1 MWIVPKNFSGTYP
14 FVQGIQDLG
23 LDSNEF
29 CQLCER
35 SLMSKSKPTQFKT
48 WLTRW
53 NKDSYLQRLCTQ
65 TLKPS
70 HSQTFVDAWTSYL
83 AAFPASHL
91 AKPEQEDQQKTHGI
105 SSPTL
110 PMESTPVQ
118 QDMFSSRMSKESSP
132 PKPLTGKVFSD
143 MSSENWKDCVYIRV
157 RRSACVSVYIGV
169 SICVVICVGVRSS
182 AGIYIRVYIR
192 VSIRVGICA
201 GIYIRV
207 SIRVGICVCI
217 RIRCCSIVRCI

>member
-35 SLMSKSKPTQFKT
+35 SLMSKSKPTLFKT

-53 NKDSYLQRLCTQ
+53 NKDSYLQHLCTQ

-83 AAFPASHL
+83 VAFPASPL

-105 SSPTL
+105 SSL
-110 PMESTPVQ
+110 HCRWNRRL
-118 QDMFSSRMSKESSP
+118 FSKICFPRK
-132 PKPLTGKVFSD
+132 
-143 MSSENWKDCVYIRV
+143 
-157 RRSACVSVYIGV
+157 RR
-169 SICVVICVGVRSS
+169 RNHLLQN
-182 AGIYIRVYIR
+182 R
-192 VSIRVGICA
+192 
-201 GIYIRV
+201 
-207 SIRVGICVCI
+207 
-217 RIRCCSIVRCI
+217 